1 MVQRHGDYTFC
12 EYRRQYEALKDVE
25 YQAAITQWKVDA
37 AAAQARGDDMPK
49 KPKRRQADASYDC
62 LASCIPV
69 TLHLGATPWSAA
81 LTIDGVTKPDPGR
94 GYGDLKSPSLY
105 HLIDPCAIPDDV
117 FPLFSTDVG
126 LLLKVLKYQNDPDKL
141 KQFSQDPAFL
151 NVDGA
156 VARFIDVVT
165 NMGLGEVIDM
175 KGATVNMCMGLQLLV
190 DDGVNRGINIGM
202 QNVYAIMD
210 EIIAG
215 TSDSVI
221 CEKLGVSMDQVD
233 AAKMRI
239 SKLRSAPVSP

>member
-1 MVQRHGDYTFC
+1 MAQRHGDYTFC
-12 EYRRQYEALKDVE
+12 EFRRQYEALKDVE
-25 YQAAITQWKVDA
+25 YQAAIAQWKIDA
-37 AAAQARGDDMPK
+37 AAAQACGDDIPK
-49 KPKRRQADASYDC
+49 KPKRRQADASYDRR
-62 LASCIPV
+62 ANCIPV
-69 TLHLGATPWSAA
+69 TFYIGAGTWTSA
-81 LTIDGVTKPDPGR
+81 TCIDDVIIPDEE
-94 GYGDLKSPSLY
+94 YGDLGISFRY
-105 HLIDPCAIPDDV
+105 HLIDPHSIPDDV

-126 LLLKVLKYQNDPDKL
+126 LLLKVLKYQSNKSML
-141 KQFSQDPAFL
+141 NQFKHDPAFE

-156 VARFIDVVT
+156 VARFIDTAT
-165 NMGLGEVIDM
+165 NMGLSSVIDM
-175 KGATVNMCMGLQLLV
+175 EGVTVNMCMGLQLLV

>member
-1 MVQRHGDYTFC
+1 M
-12 EYRRQYEALKDVE
+12 L
-25 YQAAITQWKVDA
+25 
-37 AAAQARGDDMPK
+37 
-49 KPKRRQADASYDC
+49 
-62 LASCIPV
+62 
-69 TLHLGATPWSAA
+69 
-81 LTIDGVTKPDPGR
+81 
-94 GYGDLKSPSLY
+94 
-105 HLIDPCAIPDDV
+105 
-117 FPLFSTDVG
+117 
-126 LLLKVLKYQNDPDKL
+126 N
-141 KQFSQDPAFL
+141 QFKHDPAFE

-156 VARFIDVVT
+156 VARFIDTAT
-165 NMGLGEVIDM
+165 NMGLSSGIDM
-175 KGATVNMCMGLQLLV
+175 EGVTVNMCMGLQLLV